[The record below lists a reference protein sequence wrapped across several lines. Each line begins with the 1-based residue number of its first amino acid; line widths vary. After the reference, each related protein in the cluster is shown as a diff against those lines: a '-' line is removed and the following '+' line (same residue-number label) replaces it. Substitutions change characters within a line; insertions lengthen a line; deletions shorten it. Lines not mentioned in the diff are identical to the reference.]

1 MNRFTR
7 IWAYIAATVDT
18 LLLIDLATDLWKK
31 YQDRRAK
38 RQNKPISSEEEPAAE
53 TAFSRTAFQKTA
65 VP

>member
-38 RQNKPISSEEEPAAE
+38 RQNEPISSEEEPAAE
-53 TAFSRTAFQKTA
+53 TA
-65 VP
+65 